1 MAAKVTYKVVT
12 PLVIAKGSDE
22 RHQYLYKGVIVPE
35 YIPDDVIKRLLRGKF
50 IEKVTPEPAT
60 EADPKS

>member
-35 YIPDDVIKRLLRGKF
+35 NIPDDEIKRLLQGKF
-50 IEKVTPEPAT
+50 IEKITPEPAP